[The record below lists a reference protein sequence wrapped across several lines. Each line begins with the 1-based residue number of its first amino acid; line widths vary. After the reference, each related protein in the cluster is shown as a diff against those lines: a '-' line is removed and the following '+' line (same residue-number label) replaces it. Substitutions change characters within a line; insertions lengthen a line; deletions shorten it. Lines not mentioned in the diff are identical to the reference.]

1 MSESIEVNFG
11 VCMKRLYTLL
21 LAILAWAA
29 SGALAE
35 GVPYAE
41 DLAKDAAL
49 ARSFNGIVMIAF
61 VSNYCPYCK
70 VVLDEFMIPTS
81 RNREY
86 DTKLVM
92 RKVEIGS
99 ERMLRDFDGRR
110 ISHQTFADK
119 HGTYLVPTVAV
130 FSPDGKPLVKPL
142 VGLSTVDFY
151 GYYFNEAIE
160 NGLAIVRQTG
170 PRN

>member
-1 MSESIEVNFG
+1 
-11 VCMKRLYTLL
+11 MKRLYTLL
-21 LAILAWAA
+21 VAILAWAA
-29 SGALAE
+29 TGALAE

-61 VSNYCPYCK
+61 VSDACPYCK
-70 VVLDEFMIPTS
+70 IVLDEFMVPTS

-92 RKVEIGS
+92 RKVEVGS
-99 ERMLRDFDGRR
+99 GRMMRDFDGKR
-110 ISHQTFADK
+110 ISHQAFADR
-119 HGTYLVPTVAV
+119 HSSYLVPTVVV
-130 FSPDGKPLVKPL
+130 FSPEGKRLGKPLVG
-142 VGLSTVDFY
+142 VTTVDFY

-160 NGLAIVRQTG
+160 DGLASVRQTG